1 MFVIPCKYD
10 KEKSQIREC
19 VSSINYHHPEE
30 KIVVVDSFS
39 DDTSYIDDIT
49 KIPNV
54 VICDK
59 KNPNY
64 IVGALWK
71 AYEMFPDEH
80 HYVLIHDSVTI
91 KKPLNKFLNN
101 DENYSFLYF
110 IQDPQAADQPVIDRF
125 VGPDYKHTP
134 GYPMLGIFGTMCII
148 KNELMKKFINS
159 KLHQTFLPINKSECM
174 VSERAM
180 GVLFSLEGINFI
192 YNCVEQKDFLN
203 SIPIMQNDGFEYI
216 KKTIVSRQ

>member
-19 VSSINYHHPEE
+19 VASIRNHHPEE

-39 DDTSYIDDIT
+39 EDISYINDIID
-49 KIPNV
+49 IPNV
-54 VICDK
+54 VICNK

-91 KKPLNKFLNN
+91 KKPLSKFLNN
-101 DENYSFLYF
+101 EETYSFLYF
-110 IQDPQAADQPVIDRF
+110 IQDPQSADQPVIDRF
-125 VGPDYKHTP
+125 VGPDYTHTP
-134 GYPMLGIFGTMCII
+134 GYPMLGVFGTMCII
-148 KNELMKKFINS
+148 KNKLMKKFINS
-159 KLHQTFLPINKSECM
+159 KLHLTFLPINKSECM

-180 GVLFSLEGINFI
+180 GVLFSLEGINFM